1 MADAL
6 PARGALDH
14 LAEAAVVADP
24 GTDAL
29 HIAPHTGR
37 ALVLIRVRQDETAA
51 IQAIENALGTALP
64 TIPNTRSPV
73 DDGQVIWLGPDE
85 WVVDL
90 AADGAA
96 PRIAALQAA
105 VAGKFAVV
113 LDITAGR
120 TCLAIRGAAAV
131 DLLRKGCPLDLHPQV
146 FGAGAC
152 ARTILARVGV
162 LLLCV
167 EAGRLYHLVVD
178 RSYADYL
185 WHWLADAAQEFSGT
199 TPAAHAA
206 LTGERP

>member
-14 LAEAAVVADP
+14 LADTSIVAGP

-29 HIAPHTGR
+29 RIAPRTGR
-37 ALVLIRVRQDETAA
+37 ALVLVRVRPEDSATV
-51 IQAIENALGTALP
+51 QAIDHALGTALP
-64 TIPNTRSPV
+64 TIPNTRAII
-73 DDGQVIWLGPDE
+73 DGGQVIWLGPDE
-85 WVVDL
+85 WVIDV

-96 PRIAALQAA
+96 PRIAALQGAA
-105 VAGKFAVV
+105 AGKCAVV

-120 TCLAIRGAAAV
+120 TCLAICGTAAV
-131 DLLRKGCPLDLHPQV
+131 DLLRKGCPIDLHPQV
-146 FGAGAC
+146 FATGAC
-152 ARTILARVGV
+152 VRTMLARAGV

-167 EAGRLYHLVVD
+167 EAGREYHLVVD

-185 WHWLADAAQEFSGT
+185 WHWLADAARQFADT
-199 TPAAHAA
+199 APAAHAV